1 MNLILRNTDRIE
13 MSMAEFIDF
22 TKSVVKEAVAETYG
36 EYMSRNEAIRYL
48 GSRNKL
54 EKAIKMKLICPDKG
68 NGNQKWRVKTRE
80 VIEAYKIIDKLWNFF
95 NISLSSCPW
104 NIRMQYLRRAVP

>member
-1 MNLILRNTDRIE
+1 
-13 MSMAEFIDF
+13 MAEFIDF

-80 VIEAYKIIDKLWNFF
+80 VIEAYKIIDKL
-95 NISLSSCPW
+95 
-104 NIRMQYLRRAVP
+104 

>member
-1 MNLILRNTDRIE
+1 MSLIAKMPLIAVYGYHAYRHYHENQNLILRNTDRIE

-36 EYMSRNEAIRYL
+36 EYMSRNEAIRHL
-48 GSRNKL
+48 GSRKKL
-54 EKAIKMKLICPDKG
+54 EQAIKMKLINPDKG

-80 VIEAYKIIDKLWNFF
+80 VIEAYKIIDKL
-95 NISLSSCPW
+95 
-104 NIRMQYLRRAVP
+104 

>member
-36 EYMSRNEAIRYL
+36 EYISRNEAIRHL
-48 GSRNKL
+48 GSRKKL
-54 EKAIKMKLICPDKG
+54 EQAIKMKLINPDKG
-68 NGNQKWRVKTRE
+68 NGNQKWRCLLYTSCLSAYPRVKN
-80 VIEAYKIIDKLWNFF
+80 ALYPLGM
-95 NISLSSCPW
+95 P
-104 NIRMQYLRRAVP
+104 RRLYF

>member
-36 EYMSRNEAIRYL
+36 EYISRNEAIRHW
-48 GSRNKL
+48 GSRKKL
-54 EKAIKMKLICPDKG
+54 EQAIKMKLINPDKG
-68 NGNQKWRVKTRE
+68 NGNQKWREKTRE
-80 VIEAYKIIDKLWNFF
+80 VIEAYKIIDKL
-95 NISLSSCPW
+95 
-104 NIRMQYLRRAVP
+104 

>member
-48 GSRNKL
+48 GSRSRL
-54 EKAIKMKLICPDKG
+54 EKAIAAKLINLDKG
-68 NGNQKWRVKTRE
+68 SGNQKWKVKTRE
-80 VIEAYKIIDKLWNFF
+80 VIEAYKIIGKYE
-95 NISLSSCPW
+95 
-104 NIRMQYLRRAVP
+104 R

>member
-36 EYMSRNEAIRYL
+36 EYISRNEAIRHL
-48 GSRNKL
+48 GSRKNWSKQS
-54 EKAIKMKLICPDKG
+54 K
-68 NGNQKWRVKTRE
+68 
-80 VIEAYKIIDKLWNFF
+80 
-95 NISLSSCPW
+95 
-104 NIRMQYLRRAVP
+104 